1 MAKKKT
7 EVIKFTEDELKSLD
21 AIKNDYINIQNE
33 FGRTKVRKLLALK
46 QVDEI
51 DQYEVQ
57 LESAYLQVQET
68 EQKLAQTLEEK
79 YGKGNL
85 NVETV
90 ILRISS
96 IVLWLFNIK
105 KSSKGLPVSPFFL

>member
-68 EQKLAQTLEEK
+68 EQKLA
-79 YGKGNL
+79 Y
-85 NVETV
+85 
-90 ILRISS
+90 
-96 IVLWLFNIK
+96 
-105 KSSKGLPVSPFFL
+105 FLKNFTS